1 MSSLIGLAAFAFV
14 LVVAFVGTSFLVQS
28 REHLVFL
35 GAAWVVVGTAALM
48 ALFGFGQSWTEWS
61 LIGNVVSNA
70 LAVAC
75 VIGMASVG
83 VLFGRARFER
93 WQQRAAMGVLGG
105 LAGIALSPF
114 VGLAAACGLIGDC
127 I

>member
-1 MSSLIGLAAFAFV
+1 LL
-14 LVVAFVGTSFLVQS
+14 
-28 REHLVFL
+28 FL

-48 ALFGFGQSWTEWS
+48 ALFGFGHSWSVWS

-75 VIGMASVG
+75 VIGMASAG

-93 WQQRAAMGVLGG
+93 WEQRAAMGVLGG